1 MSLINCDI
9 IEKYYRKI
17 RISIVIESEER
28 RIIFFLKMKQ
38 KINEEKKI

>member
-1 MSLINCDI
+1 MSLINCDN
-9 IEKYYRKI
+9 YRKI